1 MDALVAVSMAARL
14 GGQAF
19 IFSDC
24 CSDAQHDPCQVRRLV
39 KGFGVNHRGFSFISY
54 LAPIVQRREL
64 RETCPGS
71 APTDAWKPDLLPV
84 WGVCLWSLSTS
95 VVQSGDLAVFE

>member
-1 MDALVAVSMAARL
+1 MDALVAVTMAARL

-19 IFSDC
+19 IFSDG
-24 CSDAQHDPCQVRRLV
+24 CSDAQHDPCQVRPLV

-54 LAPIVQRREL
+54 LTPIVQMREL

-71 APTDAWKPDLLPV
+71 APTDAWKPEPV
-84 WGVCLWSLSTS
+84 ACVGCLSLEFINLCSAEWGSGS
-95 VVQSGDLAVFE
+95 V